1 MKQRYP
7 DIGQQAAQNRG
18 PYREE
23 HQLGVSYEFP
33 ERSSQATMLEGGM
46 QTVWLRTSEAEF
58 KAAEFCRAEHWRAAG
73 CTERGSS
80 REAPRVSLESSAEH

>member
-7 DIGQQAAQNRG
+7 DIRQQAAQNRG

-33 ERSSQATMLEGGM
+33 GNHTWEEFRGHRVGRGNANSL
-46 QTVWLRTSEAEF
+46 AENF
-58 KAAEFCRAEHWRAAG
+58 
-73 CTERGSS
+73 RGWI
-80 REAPRVSLESSAEH
+80 